1 MTDSKGF
8 WHVLNKKLR
17 KICFCPQSP
26 TRSYGRASRFRAWI
40 NTTYTGSCGRC
51 TGREP
56 ICSWPPIW
64 KPSARSHR
72 PKSVNDTLTSS
83 VRHKWNSAYRPILLQ
98 DH

>member
-1 MTDSKGF
+1 MTDSKGLCS
-8 WHVLNKKLR
+8 VLNKKYV
-17 KICFCPQSP
+17 FASNPQHVR
-26 TRSYGRASRFRAWI
+26 TAVI

-83 VRHKWNSAYRPILLQ
+83 IRHKWNSAYRPILLQ